1 VTLWLISRNFLQGQ
15 DGIASGAEKLATSGL
30 PGLAIVVLAS
40 CVVWLTI
47 KLLSEKQ
54 ARLQDAKDNTGEMLK
69 LADKTNGVVVQVTGE
84 LTTTRETLK
93 IVSEKLEE
101 TTQALNE
108 ANEIMRTLKEQRM
121 RR

>member
-1 VTLWLISRNFLQGQ
+1 VTWATSRNFLQAQ

-54 ARLQDAKDNTGEMLK
+54 ARLDDAKGNTTEMLK
-69 LADKTNGVVVQVTGE
+69 LADKTNVVVVQVTGE

-93 IVSEKLEE
+93 TVSEKLEE

-108 ANEIMRTLKEQRM
+108 SNEIMRTLKEQRM

>member
-1 VTLWLISRNFLQGQ
+1 MTLWLTSLSFLQTP

-40 CVVWLTI
+40 VVVWLTM

-54 ARLQDAKDNTGEMLK
+54 ARLDDAKANTGEMLK
-69 LADKTNGVVVQVTGE
+69 LADKTNAVVVQVTGE
-84 LTTTRETLK
+84 LTTSRETLK
-93 IVSEKLEE
+93 LVSEKLEE

-108 ANEIMRTLKEQRM
+108 SNEIMRTLKEQRM

>member
-1 VTLWLISRNFLQGQ
+1 VTLWLTSLSFLQTP

-40 CVVWLTI
+40 VVVWLTM

-54 ARLQDAKDNTGEMLK
+54 ARLDDAKANTGEMLK
-69 LADKTNGVVVQVTGE
+69 LADKTNAVVVQVTGE
-84 LTTTRETLK
+84 LTTSRETLK
-93 IVSEKLEE
+93 LVSEKLEE

-108 ANEIMRTLKEQRM
+108 SNEIMRTLKEQRM